1 MYSILCGRSNK
12 DMNLLKK
19 TFYKTYTKDLSS
31 LLAYELSGDNWKLT
45 SACLQAS
52 EEPYD
57 PDYHTI
63 EKAKEDA
70 EMLWKKG
77 QGKWFGADEKA
88 MFKII
93 VTSPT
98 NYLKFVNDAYAE
110 KYGYTLLKAMEKE
123 ISGNGRKAA
132 LFHLKAKLKPYEAM
146 AELIKSACAGIGTD
160 ELLLTTCIIRYQ
172 DVLGQ
177 VNFAHEELFGKSIHD
192 RIRSECSG
200 DYKALLLALVN
211 KVCPETV

>member
-1 MYSILCGRSNK
+1 MK
-12 DMNLLKK
+12 LLKK
-19 TFYKTYTKDLSS
+19 TFYKTYTKDLTS
-31 LLAYELSGDNWKLT
+31 LLSYELSGDNWKLT

-57 PDYHTI
+57 PDHHTI

-70 EMLWKKG
+70 EMLWKNG
-77 QGKWFGADEKA
+77 QGKWFGANEKA

-98 NYLKFVNDAYAE
+98 NYLKMVNDAYAE
-110 KYGYTLLKAMEKE
+110 NYGYTLLKAMEKE
-123 ISGNGRKAA
+123 IGGNGRKAA
-132 LFHLKAKLKPYEAM
+132 LFHLKAKLKPYEAI

-160 ELLLTTCIIRYQ
+160 EWLLTTCIIRYQ